1 MNAADL
7 LASAPRLSETGLA
20 RFRLLKDSSLGTLVP
35 PGRDGK
41 FLTISLDK
49 KPRPAVRRLPKD
61 VELVEQAAPPPPKL
75 EPACVNCGR
84 VATLKC
90 SACAAVGGRRWGAGR
105 GARGGAGS
113 RGGRVRCEGVGGEWG
128 GSVGGAGRE
137 GGGGRGVWER
147 ARRNAVGRLRAAGA
161 RKRWDCAGRVYARG
175 SARWSGGRC
184 TSRCA
189 GSGRR

>member
-1 MNAADL
+1 MNGSDL
-7 LASAPRLSETGLA
+7 LASAPRLAESGLA

-49 KPRPAVRRLPKD
+49 KPRPPVRRLPKD

-90 SACAAVGGRRWGAGR
+90 SACAPVGGRCDA
-105 GARGGAGS
+105 
-113 RGGRVRCEGVGGEWG
+113 
-128 GSVGGAGRE
+128 RE
-137 GGGGRGVWER
+137 GGE
-147 ARRNAVGRLRAAGA
+147 AA
-161 RKRWDCAGRVYARG
+161 
-175 SARWSGGRC
+175 S
-184 TSRCA
+184 
-189 GSGRR
+189 